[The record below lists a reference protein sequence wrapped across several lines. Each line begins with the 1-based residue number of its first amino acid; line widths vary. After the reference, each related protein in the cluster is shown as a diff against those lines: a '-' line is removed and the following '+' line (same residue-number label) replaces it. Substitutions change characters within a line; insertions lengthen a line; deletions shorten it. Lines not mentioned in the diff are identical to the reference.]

1 MSLNYENTYKTRI
14 TNYDTETK
22 SSDVKK
28 KIKNFLEQNFE
39 GKKNYMKLDE
49 DDTQPRNLNSKY
61 QNLILVWNILI
72 LLFLFI
78 VYHTSE
84 ERFDRIW
91 SCDTKPE

>member
-1 MSLNYENTYKTRI
+1 MSLNYENTCKTRT

-28 KIKNFLEQNFE
+28 KIKNSLEQNFE
-39 GKKNYMKLDE
+39 GKKDYMKLDE

-78 VYHTSE
+78 VYNTSE
-84 ERFDRIW
+84 ERFDMIW

>member
-1 MSLNYENTYKTRI
+1 MSLNYENTYKTRT

-28 KIKNFLEQNFE
+28 KQNFE
-39 GKKNYMKLDE
+39 GTKNYMKLDE
-49 DDTQPRNLNSKY
+49 DDTQPRNLNSKF

-78 VYHTSE
+78 AYNTSE

>member
-1 MSLNYENTYKTRI
+1 MSLNNENTYQART

-28 KIKNFLEQNFE
+28 KIKNSLEQNFE
-39 GKKNYMKLDE
+39 GKKIGWRRYSTKLE
-49 DDTQPRNLNSKY
+49 KKY

-78 VYHTSE
+78 VFNTSE

>member
-1 MSLNYENTYKTRI
+1 MSLNYENPYKTRT

-28 KIKNFLEQNFE
+28 KIKNSLEQNFE

-49 DDTQPRNLNSKY
+49 DDTQPRNLKSKY
-61 QNLILVWNILI
+61 QNILI

-78 VYHTSE
+78 V
-84 ERFDRIW
+84 
-91 SCDTKPE
+91 

>member
-1 MSLNYENTYKTRI
+1 MSLKNKNTYKART

-28 KIKNFLEQNFE
+28 KIKNSLEQNFE
-39 GKKNYMKLDE
+39 GKKIGWRRCSTKQLE
-49 DDTQPRNLNSKY
+49 KKY
-61 QNLILVWNILI
+61 QNLILGWNILI

-78 VYHTSE
+78 VFNTSE

>member
-1 MSLNYENTYKTRI
+1 MIVVTRIRSESYMSLNYENTCKTRT

-28 KIKNFLEQNFE
+28 KIKNSLEQNFE

-49 DDTQPRNLNSKY
+49 DDTHPRNLKSKY
-61 QNLILVWNILI
+61 QNILI

-78 VYHTSE
+78 VYNTSE
-84 ERFDRIW
+84 ERFDRI
-91 SCDTKPE
+91 

>member
-1 MSLNYENTYKTRI
+1 MSLNYENTYKTRT

-28 KIKNFLEQNFE
+28 KIKNSLEQNFE

-49 DDTQPRNLNSKY
+49 DDTQPSNLKSKY
-61 QNLILVWNILI
+61 QNLVLVWNILI

-78 VYHTSE
+78 VYNTSE
-84 ERFDRIW
+84 ERFYRIW